1 MSKSI
6 TLIAFAATAAM
17 LTSCFKEEPL
27 GNECDIEEA
36 YIHADVPGDVFFQ
49 PSDSLV
55 RVTATQDMVNFAP
68 LRPGTDL
75 TRLAPH
81 FRITEGATISPA
93 NGSEHDFSA
102 GPVDYTVTSEDGA
115 WQRTYHVAITA
126 MAPDEP
132 DEPVSTT
139 DTLRYDFENNYL
151 ETQNKRYYMWSD
163 YLADGSMAYNWA
175 TGNAGFAIARGSAA
189 ADEYPSVPLAEGYE
203 GKGVQLTTRSTGS
216 FGTIVNMRLA
226 AGNLFTGVFE
236 SRIATK
242 TPLLATHF
250 GDGAGNKIN
259 FKPLSFS
266 GYYQYTPGETF
277 QDKQGKPVEGR
288 IDEGDIYAIVFKNTD
303 DNGNAFYLTGDNVQ
317 TSPQIV
323 AKALTGHV
331 TRTEGGWQKFELD
344 FVYSKE
350 LDPQVLANYG
360 YSIAV
365 VFTSSCEGADFEGAV
380 GSTLLVDKVRIAYE
394 RPTKTE

>member
-1 MSKSI
+1 M
-6 TLIAFAATAAM
+6 LAFAATAAM

-36 YIHADVPGDVFFQ
+36 YIHADIPGDVFFQ

-75 TRLAPH
+75 TRLAPC

-93 NGSEHDFSA
+93 NGSEHDFSQ
-102 GPVDYTVTSEDGA
+102 GPVVYTVTSEDGA

-126 MAPDEP
+126 MAPDTP
-132 DEPVSTT
+132 DTPEEQT
-139 DTLRYDFENNYL
+139 DSVRYDFENSYL
-151 ETQNKRYYMWSD
+151 ETQNNRYYMWSD
-163 YLADGSMAYNWA
+163 YLADGSLAYNWA
-175 TGNAGFAIARGSAA
+175 TGNAGFVIARGSAA
-189 ADEYPSVPLAEGYE
+189 PDEYPSVPLADGYD
-203 GKGVQLTTRSTGS
+203 GKAVQLTTRSTGP
-216 FGTIVNMRLA
+216 FGKMVNMRLA

-250 GDGAGNKIN
+250 GDGAANKIN
-259 FKPLSFS
+259 FKPVNFS
-266 GYYQYTPGETF
+266 GYYQYKPGETF
-277 QDKQGKPVEGR
+277 QDKLGKTVDGR

-303 DNGNAFYLTGDNVQ
+303 SEGNAFYLNGNNVQ
-317 TSPQIV
+317 TSTQIV
-323 AKALTGHV
+323 AKALSGHV
-331 TRTEGGWQKFELD
+331 TATDGGWHKFDINFE
-344 FVYSKE
+344 YTQE

-365 VFTSSCEGADFEGAV
+365 VFTSSCEGAAFEGAV
-380 GSTLLVDKVRIAYE
+380 GSTLLIDKVRIAYE
-394 RPTKTE
+394 RPTQKK